1 MEKDKLVDIIEWE
14 KERYERIK
22 REYLKK
28 YLLKRGLEASEDNI
42 KLAEYDFDFDFSDGL
57 KHAINESN
65 LLSLIRDGN
74 EVVSYELNNNNTI
87 QLHFSK
93 SDSIEFFVDTN
104 GKIQT
109 KLIQM

>member
-1 MEKDKLVDIIEWE
+1 MEKDKLVDIIQWE
-14 KERYERIK
+14 KERYEKIK
-22 REYLKK
+22 TEYLKK
-28 YLLKRGLEASEDNI
+28 YLLKKGIEATEDNI

-65 LLSLIRDGN
+65 LISLIRDGN
-74 EVVSYELNNNNTI
+74 EVVSYGLNNNTI

>member
-28 YLLKRGLEASEDNI
+28 YLVKKGLEASEENI
-42 KLAEYDFDFDFSDGL
+42 KLAEYDFEFDFSDGL
-57 KHAINESN
+57 KYAINESN
-65 LLSLIRDGN
+65 LLSLIKEGN
-74 EVVSYELNNNNTI
+74 ELVAYRLNNNNTI

-93 SDSIEFFVDTN
+93 SDSVEFFVDTN

-109 KLIQM
+109 KLIQT

>member
-1 MEKDKLVDIIEWE
+1 MEKDKLVNIIEWE

-22 REYLKK
+22 RDYLKK
-28 YLLKRGLEASEDNI
+28 YLLKKGLEASDDNI

-65 LLSLIRDGN
+65 LLSLVIHGN
-74 EVVSYELNNNNTI
+74 EIVSYALNNNTI

-93 SDSIEFFVDTN
+93 SNSIEFFVDIN

-109 KLIQM
+109 RFIQM

>member
-1 MEKDKLVDIIEWE
+1 MEKDKLVNIIEWE

-22 REYLKK
+22 KEYLKK
-28 YLLKRGLEASEDNI
+28 YLLKKGIEASEDNI

-65 LLSLIRDGN
+65 LLSLIKEGN
-74 EVVSYELNNNNTI
+74 EIVSYELNNNTI

-104 GKIQT
+104 GKIQA